1 MKEEI
6 KISIKNLKKRYEPNS
21 EEKFMLFSK
30 NINPDAVFSS
40 EEKKRYVLNEINLDI
55 KEHEFHVFLGAS
67 GCGKTTLLNIIAGLL
82 PCTEGSVKLDG
93 KEIKNAGPER
103 GVVFQNADAALFPW
117 LTCYKNVEYAL
128 KPKKLTKIQK
138 KEIVEKS
145 LKLVG
150 MEDHRNKYLSEL
162 SGGMKQRLQIAR
174 SIASD
179 PEILIMD
186 EPFGALDAQTR
197 NTLQEEL
204 IKIWKETGKTILFVT
219 HDLNEAALLGEKI
232 SILSA
237 SPNARILHSVNVPFE
252 YPRDINNAEFA
263 SLIEDLHKKLNQ
275 AVNIH
280 NNKSLDISA

>member
-1 MKEEI
+1 MKEEA
-6 KISIKNLKKRYEPNS
+6 KISISHLKKKYEPDS
-21 EEKFMLFSK
+21 ENRILFFSK
-30 NINPDAVFSS
+30 NINPNAIFSPD
-40 EEKKRYVLNEINLDI
+40 EKNQYVLNEINLDI

-82 PCTEGSVKLDG
+82 PCTEGSVTLDG

-128 KPKKLTKIQK
+128 KPKKLTKAERKI
-138 KEIVEKS
+138 IVERT

-150 MEDHRNKYLSEL
+150 MEEHRDKYPSEL

-174 SIASD
+174 SIASN

-204 IKIWKETGKTILFVT
+204 IRIWKETGKTILFVT

-237 SPNARILHSVNVPFE
+237 SPNARILHSVEIPFE
-252 YPRDINNAEFA
+252 YPRDINNSEF
-263 SLIEDLHKKLNQ
+263 SLLITELHKKLNQ

-280 NNKSLDISA
+280 NNKNIDKSA

>member
-1 MKEEI
+1 MKEEA
-6 KISIKNLKKRYEPNS
+6 KISIKHLKKKYEPDS
-21 EEKFMLFSK
+21 EDRVLFFSK
-30 NINPDAVFSS
+30 NINPNAIFSS
-40 EEKKRYVLNEINLDI
+40 DEKKQYVLNEINLDI

-82 PCTEGSVKLDG
+82 SCTEGSVTLDG
-93 KEIKNAGPER
+93 KEIKKAGPER

-128 KPKKLTKIQK
+128 KPKKLTKAERKI
-138 KEIVEKS
+138 IVERT

-150 MEDHRNKYLSEL
+150 MEEHRDKYPSEL

-204 IKIWKETGKTILFVT
+204 IRIWKETGKTILFVT

-237 SPNARILHSVNVPFE
+237 SPNARILHSVEIPFE
-252 YPRDINNAEFA
+252 YPRDINNSEFGL
-263 SLIEDLHKKLNQ
+263 LITELHKKLNQ

-280 NNKSLDISA
+280 NNKNIDKSA

>member
-1 MKEEI
+1 MGENI
-6 KISIKNLKKRYEPNS
+6 KISIRHLKKKYEPTGKNRIL
-21 EEKFMLFSK
+21 FFSK
-30 NINPDAVFSS
+30 NVNPEAIFSS
-40 EEKKRYVLNEINLDI
+40 DKEERYVLNEINLDI

-82 PCTEGSVKLDG
+82 PCTQGSVKLDG
-93 KEIKNAGPER
+93 KEIKGAGSER

-128 KPKKLTKIQK
+128 KPRKLNKEEK
-138 KEIVEKS
+138 KEIVERT

-150 MEDHRNKYLSEL
+150 MENHKDKYPSEL

-197 NTLQEEL
+197 DTLQKEL
-204 IKIWKETGKTILFVT
+204 IRIWKETKKTILFVT
-219 HDLNEAALLGEKI
+219 HDLNEAALLGQKI

-237 SPNARILHSVNVPFE
+237 SPNAKILHSVDIPFA
-252 YPRDINNAEFA
+252 YPRDINDKEFS
-263 SLIEDLHKKLNQ
+263 SLITDIHIKLNE

-280 NNKSLDISA
+280 AEKNADKSA

>member
-1 MKEEI
+1 MKEKA
-6 KISIKNLKKRYEPNS
+6 KISISHLKKKYEPDS
-21 EEKFMLFSK
+21 ENRILFFSK
-30 NINPDAVFSS
+30 NINPNAIFSPD
-40 EEKKRYVLNEINLDI
+40 EKNQYVLNEINLDI

-82 PCTEGSVKLDG
+82 PCTEGSVTLDG

-128 KPKKLTKIQK
+128 KPKKLTKAERKI
-138 KEIVEKS
+138 IVERT

-150 MEDHRNKYLSEL
+150 MEEHRDKYPSEL

-204 IKIWKETGKTILFVT
+204 IRIWKETGKTILFVT

-237 SPNARILHSVNVPFE
+237 SPNARILHSVDIPFE
-252 YPRDINNAEFA
+252 YPRDINNSEF
-263 SLIEDLHKKLNQ
+263 SLLITELHKKLNQ

-280 NNKSLDISA
+280 NNKNIDKSA